1 MNGPALRPA
10 ARRAPVVAD
19 DPGERREFCA
29 DLQEAGYDPVAFESC
44 DGAMAWLDEETPAVA
59 VVRMGGDPLCAE
71 LLNELEARGAEM
83 VVNGEPAAA
92 SGC

>member
-1 MNGPALRPA
+1 MSGRALHLT
-10 ARRAPVVAD
+10 ARRALVVAV

-29 DLQEAGYDPVAFESC
+29 DLQEAGYDPVAFVSC

-71 LLNELEARGAEM
+71 LLDELEARGAEM